1 MKKTL
6 AIIALAL
13 TATFG
18 LAACAAPA
26 PTIAVAADTVVI
38 DVRTSSE
45 FDGGHLDGAVN
56 IDIQSA
62 DFVEKISA
70 LPLDG
75 DYVIYCASG
84 NRSGVAIGQ
93 MEAMGFTNL
102 TDAKGVSAASTSTG
116 LEIVTAP

>member
-26 PTIAVAADTVVI
+26 PTITVAADTVVL
-38 DVRTSSE
+38 DVRTPAE
-45 FDGGHLDGAVN
+45 FAGGHLEGAVN

-62 DFVEKISA
+62 DFAEQISA

-93 MEAMGFTNL
+93 MEALGFTNL
-102 TDAKGVSAASTSTG
+102 TDAKGVSAASSSTG
-116 LEIVTAP
+116 LDVVTEP